1 MEEEN
6 EGITKAYD
14 DKNELSKLRKT
25 IVRAEKS
32 MTGAEA
38 EERQSSQTRKDR
50 ALGGKGKMRMPIEKL
65 TVS

>member
-14 DKNELSKLRKT
+14 DKNELSKLRNT

-38 EERQSSQTRKDR
+38 EERQSSQTRKD
-50 ALGGKGKMRMPIEKL
+50 KL
-65 TVS
+65 